1 VIREHQLCPPQR
13 RARRWFAGIAIGLA
27 AFLCVWLL
35 GGYFIVVHPAH
46 DRPTKADAIVVLGP
60 PKAQNR
66 FAQALQLAEQGY
78 ASNLVVS
85 VNLSVP
91 DIKRM
96 CANPPDG
103 LHMFCFNPSPATTR
117 GEAREIKALAEA
129 NGWHRVIVMTSAYH
143 ISRARMIVQ
152 RCYSGDLEMVE
163 ARGHISPRQWA
174 YQYLYQ
180 TAGYTKAF
188 LLPRC

>member
-1 VIREHQLCPPQR
+1 VI
-13 RARRWFAGIAIGLA
+13 
-27 AFLCVWLL
+27 
-35 GGYFIVVHPAH
+35 VHPAH
-46 DRPTKADAIVVLGP
+46 DAVSKADAIVVLGP

-66 FAQALQLAEQGY
+66 FPEALRLAEQGY

-103 LHMFCFNPSPATTR
+103 LHMVCFNPVPATTR
-117 GEAREIKALAEA
+117 GEAREIKALADR
-129 NGWHRVIVMTSAYH
+129 NGWHRVIVVTSTYH

-152 RCYSGDLEMVE
+152 RCYHGDLLMVP
-163 ARGHISPRQWA
+163 ASGSISPGDWA
-174 YQYLYQ
+174 FQYLYQ
-180 TAGYTKAF
+180 TAGYAKA
-188 LLPRC
+188 LVMPGC